1 MASLRAASIRA
12 KLFAIV
18 MITTASA
25 LVITAISMT
34 AYELKSYREAT
45 VRELVTVA
53 NVVGANSTAALEFNV
68 PSTAEEILSGAGT
81 MPEILSACLYDKSD
95 TLFATYLRPGQLL
108 RCPEHPEGTSVAVQ
122 PAGFVVQEP
131 VMLHGDR
138 VGTLRLFSHVGELQR
153 RVNLHMLIMFVVLFA
168 AALVATLVTA
178 RLQRIVSVPI
188 QELAHT
194 AKDISEK
201 RDYTL
206 RASKHSEDEI
216 GAAVDAFN
224 QMLDRIEQ
232 ADAAVRLAGEQ
243 SRNHAR
249 ILQSVLDNMGEGMAV
264 ADSRGAFVIWN
275 PAATRILGKGPFDG
289 GADDWPA
296 HYGLHRPGG
305 RELYPA
311 PELPLA
317 RAMRG
322 ELVNETEMFL
332 RAGNEAEGRWL
343 SATARPFRDDDGAL
357 RGGIVVFR
365 DISERKAAEEELRA
379 LNATLEMRIAE
390 RTAALEERASEL
402 KRSNEELEAF
412 AYVASHD
419 LQEPLRA
426 MASYAQLLK
435 RLLGG
440 QISSD
445 ADLYIGHVLE
455 GAARMRALINALLD
469 YSRVGRRALD
479 LRATPLESVFD
490 TAMADLSTTIS
501 ESGAQVTRSP
511 LPVLAADPV
520 QLGQLFRNLITNAI
534 KFRRDDAPVIDVSAE
549 LVDDQ
554 WRFAVRDNGIGI
566 DPKHHER
573 IFIIFQRL
581 HGRDRAGTGIGLA
594 VCKKIVERHGGR
606 IWVESESGKGSAFF
620 FTLPVRGEQPDD
632 RGEHRD

>member
-34 AYELKSYREAT
+34 AFELKSYREAT

-68 PSTAEEILSGAGT
+68 PSTAEEILSAAAT
-81 MPEILSACLYDKSD
+81 LPEILSACLYDRQD
-95 TLFATYLRPGQLL
+95 RLFATYLRPGQGL
-108 RCPEHPEGTSVAVQ
+108 RCPPRPEGTSVAVQ
-122 PAGFVVQEP
+122 PAGFVVTQP
-131 VMLHGDR
+131 VLLHGER
-138 VGTLRLFSHVGELQR
+138 VGRLRLFSHVGELQR
-153 RVNLHMLIMFVVLFA
+153 RVNLHMLILLLVLFA

-188 QELAHT
+188 LELART
-194 AKDISEK
+194 AKSISEK

-206 RASKHSEDEI
+206 RAGKHSEDEI

-232 ADAAVRLAGEQ
+232 ANAALRRASED
-243 SRNHAR
+243 SRGHAR

-264 ADSRGAFVIWN
+264 AEGERGFLIWN
-275 PAATRILGKGPFDG
+275 PAATRILGKGPIEAG
-289 GADDWPA
+289 PREWPA
-296 HYGLHRPGG
+296 HYGLYQPGG
-305 RELYPA
+305 RELFDPTQ
-311 PELPLA
+311 LPLA

-322 ELVNETEMFL
+322 ELVNDTEMLL
-332 RAGNEAEGRWL
+332 RKAPDDTGRWI
-343 SATARPFRDDDGAL
+343 SATARPFRDDDGSI

-365 DISERKAAEEELRA
+365 DVTERKAAEEELRA
-379 LNATLEMRIAE
+379 LNATLEARIAE
-390 RTAALEERASEL
+390 RTAALEERAAEL

-426 MASYAQLLK
+426 MASYTQLLK
-435 RLLGG
+435 RQLGG
-440 QISSD
+440 QGSAE

-469 YSRVGRRALD
+469 YSRVGRRPLD
-479 LRATPLESVFD
+479 LRPLPLDEVFD
-490 TAMADLSTTIS
+490 TAMADLSTTIA
-501 ESGAQVTRSP
+501 ESGAQVTHGP
-511 LPVLAADPV
+511 LPVLAGDPV
-520 QLGQLFRNLITNAI
+520 GLGQLFRNLISNAI
-534 KFRRDDAPVIDVSAE
+534 KFRRDEPPAISVTAQ
-549 LVDDQ
+549 LVGHD

-566 DPKHHER
+566 DSRHYDR

-594 VCKKIVERHGGR
+594 VCKKIVERHGGQ
-606 IWVESESGKGSAFF
+606 IWVESEAGKGSTFF
-620 FTLPVRGEQPDD
+620 FTLPARAAED
-632 RGEHRD
+632 RDHRD

>member
-1 MASLRAASIRA
+1 MPSLRAASIRA

-45 VRELVTVA
+45 VREMGTVA

-68 PSTAEEILSGAGT
+68 PSTAEEILAGAGT
-81 MPEILSACLYDKSD
+81 LPEVLSACLYDKKGA
-95 TLFATYLRPGQLL
+95 LFASYVRPGQML
-108 RCPEHPEGTSVAVQ
+108 RCPEHPDAATVAVQ
-122 PAGFVVQEP
+122 PAGFVVQQP
-131 VMLHGDR
+131 VMLQGQR

-153 RVNLHMLIMFVVLFA
+153 RVNLHMVILFVVLFVS
-168 AALVATLVTA
+168 ALVATLVTA
-178 RLQRIVSVPI
+178 RLQRILSVPI
-188 QELAHT
+188 LELAHT
-194 AKDISEK
+194 AKSISDK

-206 RASKHSEDEI
+206 RATKHSEDEI

-224 QMLDRIEQ
+224 QMLGRIEQ
-232 ADAAVRLAGEQ
+232 ADAALRRAGEQ

-249 ILQSVLDNMGEGMAV
+249 ILQSILDNMGEGMAV
-264 ADSRGAFVIWN
+264 SDAEGGFLIWN
-275 PAATRILGKGPFDG
+275 PAATRLLGKGPIEG
-289 GADDWPA
+289 GPGEWARA
-296 HYGLHRPGG
+296 YGLYRPGG
-305 RELYPA
+305 RELIA
-311 PELPLA
+311 PEDLPLA

-322 ELVNETEMFL
+322 ENVNETEL
-332 RAGNEAEGRWL
+332 YLADRGEQNRWI
-343 SATARPFRDDDGAL
+343 SATARPFKDEDGNI

-365 DISERKAAEEELRA
+365 DVSERKAAEEELRA

-390 RTAALEERASEL
+390 RTAALEERATEL

-426 MASYAQLLK
+426 MASYTQLLK
-435 RLLGG
+435 RQLQG
-440 QISSD
+440 QVSAD

-479 LRATPLESVFD
+479 LRPTSVDTVFD
-490 TAMADLSTTIS
+490 TALADLTAMIT
-501 ESGAQVTRSP
+501 ENGAQVTRGP
-511 LPVLAADPV
+511 LPVIAADPV
-520 QLGQLFRNLITNAI
+520 QLGQLFRNLVSNAI
-534 KFRRDDAPVIDVSAE
+534 KFRRDEPPRIEVRADLVGAE
-549 LVDDQ
+549 

-566 DPKHHER
+566 EPKHFDR

-594 VCKKIVERHGGR
+594 VCKKIVERHGGQ
-606 IWVESESGKGSAFF
+606 IWLESEPGAGSVFY
-620 FTLPVRGEQPDD
+620 FTLPARGDHGDEP
-632 RGEHRD
+632 REHRD

>member
-1 MASLRAASIRA
+1 MPSLRAASIRA

-45 VRELVTVA
+45 VREMGTVA

-68 PSTAEEILSGAGT
+68 PSTAEEILAGAGT
-81 MPEILSACLYDKSD
+81 LPEVLSACLYDKKGA
-95 TLFATYLRPGQLL
+95 LFASYVRPGQML
-108 RCPEHPEGTSVAVQ
+108 RCPDHPDAATVAVQ
-122 PAGFVVQEP
+122 PAGFVVQQP
-131 VMLHGDR
+131 VMLHNER

-153 RVNLHMLIMFVVLFA
+153 RVNLHMIILFVVLFVS
-168 AALVATLVTA
+168 ALVATLVTA
-178 RLQRIVSVPI
+178 RLQRILSVPI
-188 QELAHT
+188 LELART
-194 AKDISEK
+194 AKSISEK

-224 QMLDRIEQ
+224 QMLARIET
-232 ADAAVRLAGEQ
+232 ADAALRSAGEQ

-249 ILQSVLDNMGEGMAV
+249 ILQSILDNMGEGMAV
-264 ADSRGAFVIWN
+264 TDTQGGYLIWN
-275 PAATRILGKGPFDG
+275 PAATRLLGKGPVEG
-289 GADDWPA
+289 GPAEWPRA
-296 HYGLHRPGG
+296 YGFYRPGG
-305 RELYPA
+305 RDLFA
-311 PELPLA
+311 PGETPLA

-322 ELVNETEMFL
+322 EIINDVEMYL
-332 RAGNEAEGRWL
+332 ADSDAGKGRWI
-343 SATARPFRDDDGAL
+343 SATARPFKDEDGTI

-365 DISERKAAEEELRA
+365 DVSERKTAEEELRA

-390 RTAALEERASEL
+390 RTAALEERATEL

-426 MASYAQLLK
+426 MASYTQLLK
-435 RLLGG
+435 RQLQG
-440 QISSD
+440 QLS
-445 ADLYIGHVLE
+445 ADSELYIGHVLE

-469 YSRVGRRALD
+469 YSRVGRRPLD
-479 LRATPLESVFD
+479 LRPTSVETVFD
-490 TAMADLSTTIS
+490 TALADLSTTIAENS
-501 ESGAQVTRSP
+501 AQVTRGT

-520 QLGQLFRNLITNAI
+520 QLGQLFRNLVSNAI
-534 KFRRDDAPVIDVSAE
+534 KFRREDPPRVEVRAE
-549 LVDDQ
+549 LVGDH
-554 WRFAVRDNGIGI
+554 WRFSVRDNGIGI
-566 DPKHHER
+566 EPKHYER

-594 VCKKIVERHGGR
+594 VCKKIIERHGGQ
-606 IWVESESGKGSAFF
+606 IWLESEPGHGSVFF
-620 FTLPVRGEQPDD
+620 FTLPARGDHAE
-632 RGEHRD
+632 EHRD